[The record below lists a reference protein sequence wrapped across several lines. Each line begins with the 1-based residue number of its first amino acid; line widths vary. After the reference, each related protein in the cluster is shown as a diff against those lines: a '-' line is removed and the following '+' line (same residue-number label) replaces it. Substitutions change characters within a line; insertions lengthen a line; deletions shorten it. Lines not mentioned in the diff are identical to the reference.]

1 MYLFDS
7 SAIVNLVK
15 RGYLKPLSKGVTLDL
30 AIYECLSA
38 VWKEYF
44 LLGRLDEEIAR
55 KLLSVLRGVFDVIT
69 IASIRESE
77 VEVFEFAVKEG
88 LTVYDAAY
96 LYYAIRNKSIL
107 VTDDKKLWEK
117 AKRYVEVA
125 ASKDLIPQ

>member
-38 VWKEYF
+38 VWKEHF

-117 AKRYVEVA
+117 AKRYVEVV

>member
-44 LLGRLDEEIAR
+44 LLGRLDEETAR